1 MLMKQVLVDQYRFL
15 TFRSPSAVIREH
27 PGVYLAFG
35 LCLTWLAGVG
45 RYWDSANA
53 TLWQHAGL
61 GSVAYVLAFAG
72 LLWLVAAP
80 LAPRNWTYR
89 TVLLF
94 VTLTA
99 PPALLYAV
107 PVEKFLE
114 PATAHAVNVTFLAVV
129 ALWRIALLFV
139 FLRRGAGL
147 SGFAILIAGLLPLA
161 LIVDGLSL
169 ANLGPL
175 VYQTMAGIDHPD
187 QMSDGAGTI
196 VVQLIGTIAAALTP
210 MLLAGY
216 CYLAFKA
223 HTLRAFSVPS
233 AGAGEAGR

>member
-1 MLMKQVLVDQYRFL
+1 MLMKQFLVDQYRFL
-15 TFRSPSAVIREH
+15 TFRSPGAGIREH
-27 PGVYLAFG
+27 PGTYLAFS
-35 LCLTWLAGVG
+35 LCLAWLAGIG
-45 RYWDSANA
+45 RYWDSATA
-53 TLWQHAGL
+53 TLGQHLGL
-61 GSVAYVLAFAG
+61 GSVGYVFAFAG

-80 LAPRNWTYR
+80 LAPRNCSYR

-94 VTLTA
+94 VVLTA

-107 PVEKFLE
+107 PVERFLA
-114 PATAHAVNVTFLAVV
+114 PATAHAINVAFLAIV
-129 ALWRIALLFV
+129 ALWRVALLFV

-169 ANLGPL
+169 ANMGHL
-175 VYQTMAGIDHPD
+175 VYQTMAGIDDPEG
-187 QMSDGAGTI
+187 MAEGAGHA
-196 VVQLIGTIAAALTP
+196 VVQTISVAAATLTP

-223 HTLRAFSVPS
+223 HTLRAFPVPS